1 MAHGNIATRNMM
13 CCLNRLVDCRTAL
26 PQSLVW
32 LLLQPTGS
40 DFVMRGIC
48 DITSVTYPAWV
59 FLRRKVQPF
68 RGQKT
73 LVFRRPYF

>member
-13 CCLNRLVDCRTAL
+13 CCLNRLVDCRAAL
-26 PQSLVW
+26 PQSLVR

-40 DFVMRGIC
+40 DFVMRGIF
-48 DITSVTYPAWV
+48 DTSVTYPAWV

-68 RGQKT
+68 CGQKT
-73 LVFRRPYF
+73 LVFKRPYF